1 MNEKPA
7 DRSVGGDRPERPTH
21 SLPSYGE
28 PTPETHRKLT
38 REEEAELALKNT
50 DFTAGTNITLVA
62 LFLMTIAAVPA
73 IQFAAECRHSH
84 SLRRLPTFATFGA
97 LTSRF
102 NLHHIRHPAEL
113 WEMLPR
119 PDETKSVE
127 KTLQTDSVVAQWLLP
142 RVQSVITGV
151 LRGGNEQAYLGRDNW
166 LFYRSD
172 VDYVISQGFL
182 DPTLMKR
189 RTRTIGIQPDPIKAI
204 TDFRDQL
211 ARRGIDLIIMPVP
224 VKPSIDGQKLSSA
237 ASGSEALENPSFA
250 DFEANLRKRG
260 VQLFD
265 PEALLMEKA
274 RAVSRLPFY
283 LTADTHWRPETMEL
297 VAREL
302 AAKIRSIAPASP
314 SPIQV
319 EEKRLSALGDIARML
334 KLPNAQTVR
343 YVEEITT
350 HQVTTGNALWHA
362 SKNSDVLLLG
372 DSFSNIFSQ
381 AALGWGESSG
391 FAEQLSRALS
401 GRPIDCILRNS
412 DGAFATREILGH
424 ELGMG
429 RDRLEGKKLIVWQ
442 FATRELAFGNW
453 KLIDMTLHQPT
464 PMRFFTPSPG
474 EKITITGIVESVS
487 PVPRPGSVPYADH
500 IMALHLV
507 DGNIPQSGSQGLQ
520 CLVYLLSMHDNVWTP
535 AARLRPGDRVT
546 LRLRPWTDVSGD
558 YEQINRSEIGDTT
571 VQLEE
576 PAWGELID

>member
-1 MNEKPA
+1 
-7 DRSVGGDRPERPTH
+7 
-21 SLPSYGE
+21 
-28 PTPETHRKLT
+28 
-38 REEEAELALKNT
+38 
-50 DFTAGTNITLVA
+50 
-62 LFLMTIAAVPA
+62 
-73 IQFAAECRHSH
+73 
-84 SLRRLPTFATFGA
+84 
-97 LTSRF
+97 
-102 NLHHIRHPAEL
+102 
-113 WEMLPR
+113 
-119 PDETKSVE
+119 
-127 KTLQTDSVVAQWLLP
+127 
-142 RVQSVITGV
+142 
-151 LRGGNEQAYLGRDNW
+151 
-166 LFYRSD
+166 
-172 VDYVISQGFL
+172 
-182 DPTLMKR
+182 
-189 RTRTIGIQPDPIKAI
+189 
-204 TDFRDQL
+204 
-211 ARRGIDLIIMPVP
+211 
-224 VKPSIDGQKLSSA
+224 
-237 ASGSEALENPSFA
+237 
-250 DFEANLRKRG
+250 
-260 VQLFD
+260 
-265 PEALLMEKA
+265 
-274 RAVSRLPFY
+274 
-283 LTADTHWRPETMEL
+283 L

-334 KLPNAQTVR
+334 KLPNAQTLR

-372 DSFSNIFSQ
+372 DSFSNVFSQ

-412 DGAFATREILGH
+412 DGAFATREILAH

-429 RDRLEGKKLIVWQ
+429 RDRLKGKKLIVWQ

-453 KLIDMTLHQPT
+453 KLIDMALHQPT

-576 PAWGELID
+576 PAWGELVE